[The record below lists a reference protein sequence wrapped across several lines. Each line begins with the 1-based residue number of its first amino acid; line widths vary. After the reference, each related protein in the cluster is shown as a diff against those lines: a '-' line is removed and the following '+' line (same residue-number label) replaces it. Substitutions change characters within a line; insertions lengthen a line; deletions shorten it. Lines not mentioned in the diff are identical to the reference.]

1 MNIEFHYYITKYL
14 ALQAGFD
21 KEEAEII
28 AYSSQY
34 LDDNF
39 IPLKIKT
46 PQNDIYQNFISQTP
60 DITNP
65 EKKLIRIHLLYH
77 YLPGTPTST
86 KVSRKDGKMHLLMTT
101 PASNYAQEIFF
112 ETTKSED
119 LYSLGIAS
127 HMLADTFSHQNFVG
141 TFDEINSMTGV
152 WESSK
157 NHLGHADAQ
166 FKPDIPNLIWHDP
179 RLIEENATIDNTE
192 RILLAANKL
201 YSNFLLI
208 TMMEEGYWSKVKKN
222 LTDIIKPTITEPE
235 LAAEKEQR
243 KERINK
249 YNELFAE
256 FNAEDEY
263 NPMKWLDDTIE
274 EDIFLK
280 NKKIKPE
287 TGLTFKKDFEKSN
300 WYKFQEALKFYEKIS
315 IGKLNPLFAQMELID
330 L

>member
-14 ALQAGFD
+14 ALEAGFD
-21 KEEAEII
+21 KGEAEII

-34 LDDNF
+34 VDDNF
-39 IPLKIKT
+39 IPFKIKT
-46 PQNDIYQNFISQTP
+46 PENDIYKNFISQTP

-65 EKKLIRIHLLYH
+65 EKKLIRMHLLYH

-101 PASNYAQEIFF
+101 PASNYSQEIFF

-119 LYSLGIAS
+119 LFSLGIAT
-127 HMLADTFSHQNFVG
+127 HMLADTFCHQNFVG

-152 WESSK
+152 WETSK
-157 NHLGHADAQ
+157 HHLGHADAQ
-166 FKPDIPNLIWHDP
+166 YKPDIPNLIWHDP
-179 RLIEENATIDNTE
+179 RLIDENATIDNTE
-192 RILLAANKL
+192 RILFAAKKL

-208 TMMEEGYWSKVKKN
+208 TSMDEGHWSKVKKSIS
-222 LTDIIKPTITEPE
+222 DIIKPTITEPE
-235 LAAEKEQR
+235 LAAEKEQK
-243 KERINK
+243 KERIIK

-256 FNAEDEY
+256 FKAEDEY
-263 NPMKWLDDTIE
+263 NPLKWLDDTIE
-274 EDIFLK
+274 EDILK
-280 NKKIKPE
+280 KTNHGKE
-287 TGLTFKKDFEKSN
+287 LTFKKDFEKSN

-315 IGKLNPLFAQMELID
+315 MGKLAPLFAQMELKE